1 MGIWGQFVY
10 VHPGHGIVIVKTSTD
25 PDYAGRERE
34 TVAAFRA
41 IARAVREDVAVAASA
56 EAGPP

>member
-41 IARAVREDVAVAASA
+41 IAACASSC
-56 EAGPP
+56 P

>member
-10 VHPGHGIVIVKTSTD
+10 VHPGHRIVIVKTSSD
-25 PDYAGRERE
+25 PGFAGRERE

-41 IARAVREDVAVAASA
+41 IARAWGEDGH
-56 EAGPP
+56 AGGDARP